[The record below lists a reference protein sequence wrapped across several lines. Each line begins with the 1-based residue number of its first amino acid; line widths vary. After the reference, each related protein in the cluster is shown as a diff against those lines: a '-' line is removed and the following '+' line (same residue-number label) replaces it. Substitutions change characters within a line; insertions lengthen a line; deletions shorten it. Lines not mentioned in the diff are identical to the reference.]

1 MINAV
6 ITAENKPAYCRL
18 VSKFVAYK
26 GKTYEYEKCVD
37 VLLHVGYPV
46 FIDLANQVIN
56 PCPSSA
62 FRFDSYALDLVYF
75 FFRNVLCSV

>member
-18 VSKFVAYK
+18 VSKFIAYK

-75 FFRNVLCSV
+75 FRNVLCSV